1 LFLELS
7 QVAGTDDTFI
17 VKIEV
22 SLGLAQDLDVFAKI
36 PK

>member
-1 LFLELS
+1 MILTYD
-7 QVAGTDDTFI
+7 AFI

-22 SLGLAQDLDVFAKI
+22 SLGLAQDLDVFTEI